1 MASWAAG
8 GDDNLIQRWGLDCNG
23 NADDAS
29 ALRADLQTPVEEAT
43 QILLALDGKV
53 GGVGQFIPKQSK
65 VKIGQKVGKERP
77 PREWRA
83 EAHAAQGRRMVAM
96 PFLSVVR
103 CATTTL
109 DLPPPVPVGAMS
121 FAKRIR
127 MLGVNA
133 NQL

>member
-8 GDDNLIQRWGLDCNG
+8 GDDHLIQRWGLDGNG
-23 NADDAS
+23 NTDDAS

-53 GGVGQFIPKQSK
+53 GGVRQFIPEQST
-65 VKIGQKVGKERP
+65 VKIGQKVEKERP
-77 PREWRA
+77 AREWRE

-96 PFLSVVR
+96 PFLSVVK

-109 DLPPPVPVGAMS
+109 DLPPPLPVGAMS
-121 FAKRIR
+121 LTKTIR
-127 MLGVNA
+127 TLGVKA
-133 NQL
+133 HQL